1 MALKESCGKG
11 RFSNFSIAKL
21 LEKGEEEE
29 EEREESEDE
38 ETRVGQEEKQKQ
50 ACKEECKFE
59 QKLLLRTTH
68 RRRGWDECPK
78 IPLEDETSSRVPVAP
93 QWRPAG
99 WARWAPG

>member
-1 MALKESCGKG
+1 MDWDDMKRQVGLWGGLG
-11 RFSNFSIAKL
+11 RTR
-21 LEKGEEEE
+21 EGEEVQDTQ
-29 EEREESEDE
+29 EES
-38 ETRVGQEEKQKQ
+38 QEEKQKQ

-59 QKLLLRTTH
+59 QKLLLTTTH
-68 RRRGWDECPK
+68 RHRGWDECPK

>member
-1 MALKESCGKG
+1 MDGEDLQRQVWLWRG
-11 RFSNFSIAKL
+11 RGRTRV
-21 LEKGEEEE
+21 GEEVKNTQEE
-29 EEREESEDE
+29 
-38 ETRVGQEEKQKQ
+38 GQEEKQKQ

-68 RRRGWDECPK
+68 RHRGWDECPK
-78 IPLEDETSSRVPVAP
+78 IPLEDEKSSQIPVPP

>member
-1 MALKESCGKG
+1 MYGEDLKRQVGLWWG
-11 RFSNFSIAKL
+11 R
-21 LEKGEEEE
+21 G
-29 EEREESEDE
+29 R
-38 ETRVGQEEKQKQ
+38 TRVGEEVKNAQQESQEEKQKQ

-68 RRRGWDECPK
+68 RHRGWDECPK

-93 QWRPAG
+93 HWRPAG